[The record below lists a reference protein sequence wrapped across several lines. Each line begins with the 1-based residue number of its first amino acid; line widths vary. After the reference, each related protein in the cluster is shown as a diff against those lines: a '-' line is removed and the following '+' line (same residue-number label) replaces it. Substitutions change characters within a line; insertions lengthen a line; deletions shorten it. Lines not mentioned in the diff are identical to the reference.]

1 MNGKVKSRFKAHHD
15 LFMTLGRV
23 LLKEHLMEFLG
34 MESPDSAPTK
44 IISTDDFDRGRRWMT
59 QEEKSCILYSL
70 VSKFLENFNYLDFD
84 AYMGPSITSTSDS
97 VYNYC
102 SNLCHWFLQ
111 VLEMDDTAKA
121 GDITRV
127 IPNCMNA
134 IPLFFSH
141 SRLSKYF
148 VENIDYILK
157 CEFLLSPLQRLRVL
171 EGSFVNLRGGAN
183 NNMEADLMQ
192 ENSVRVVKNLIK
204 QLGANKTTSA
214 IDRTSAAAETIKAVT
229 DGLDCFIN
237 SRTISSKHKIAS
249 SFNDEQILARS
260 VRQLRPFR
268 VEAGRNCVGFKAIH
282 ASPFERIDL
291 LDFRQRVDQV
301 VRRLTY
307 DQAIVV
313 DDDNDEDSSSS
324 DED

>member
-1 MNGKVKSRFKAHHD
+1 MSLGK
-15 LFMTLGRV
+15 V
-23 LLKEHLMEFLG
+23 LLKEHLLEFFG
-34 MESPDSAPTK
+34 MEEDDSVPTK
-44 IISTDDFDRGRRWMT
+44 NISSNDFEKGRRWMT
-59 QEEKSCILYSL
+59 QEEKSSILHSL
-70 VSKFLENFNYLDFD
+70 VSKFLQEFNFLEFD
-84 AYMGPSITSTSDS
+84 AYMGPSITSTSDA

-102 SNLCHWFLQ
+102 TNMCHWYLQ

-127 IPNCMNA
+127 VPNCMNA

-229 DGLDCFIN
+229 DGLDCFIS
-237 SRTISSKHKIAS
+237 SRKTSSKHKVSS
-249 SFNDEQILARS
+249 SFNDEQLLAKS
-260 VRQLRPFR
+260 VRKLRPFR
-268 VEAGRNCVGFKAIH
+268 VKAGRKCEGFKDIP
-282 ASPFERIDL
+282 ASPFSGIDL
-291 LDFRQRVDQV
+291 QDFRHRVDQV
-301 VRRLTY
+301 ARRLTY
-307 DQAIVV
+307 DQAI
-313 DDDNDEDSSSS
+313 DIDDNNDEERSSS